1 MTKFLLIGGAILSA
15 AVAVLAF
22 VVKAQRDKAKDLEE
36 RLKAAE
42 IAKEKWKAQSER
54 LAGMVDELAK
64 NRSEANEK
72 IDNLYSG
79 DAVDNAIGVLSKP
92 KG

>member
-1 MTKFLLIGGAILSA
+1 MTKFLLIGGAVLAA
-15 AVAVLAF
+15 AVAALAF

-36 RLKAAE
+36 RLNAAE
-42 IAKEKWKAQSER
+42 AAKEKWKAQSER

-64 NRSEANEK
+64 NRSEANER

>member
-1 MTKFLLIGGAILSA
+1 MTKFLLIGGAVLAA
-15 AVAVLAF
+15 AVAALAF
-22 VVKAQRDKAKDLEE
+22 VVKAQRDKAKNLEE

-42 IAKEKWKAQSER
+42 AAKEKWKAQSER